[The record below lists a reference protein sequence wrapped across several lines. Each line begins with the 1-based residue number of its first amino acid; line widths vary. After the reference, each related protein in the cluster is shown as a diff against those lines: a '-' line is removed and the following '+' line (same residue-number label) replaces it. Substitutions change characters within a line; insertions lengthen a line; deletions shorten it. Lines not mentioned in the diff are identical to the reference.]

1 MLSIGVVKL
10 RFSIDIGKGMD
21 RVGVMDM
28 KNVYDTGKISTVW
41 RIWKYPKMESEA
53 QKLLHFLHHILGWSV
68 EKVRD
73 LGIFEKPSLMV
84 VNGNILLNE
93 GINLL
98 WTLACG
104 GSGTPWNNAN
114 AYIGV
119 GDGTTAESATQTG
132 LQGTNKAYKAM
143 DAGYPTYG
151 TNQQARWQSTFGG
164 TEANFT
170 WNEITV
176 ANGDSDTA
184 TNLNRKVQSM
194 GTKASG
200 TTWIA
205 QLTITLS

>member
-1 MLSIGVVKL
+1 LSRSIRESGTGRDIAAAIKAVEESGKVK
-10 RFSIDIGKGMD
+10 SE
-21 RVGVMDM
+21 
-28 KNVYDTGKISTVW
+28 W
-41 RIWKYPKMESEA
+41 RIWKYPRMESWA
-53 QKLLHFLHHILGWSV
+53 QKQLHYLHHVLGWSV
-68 EKVRD
+68 EKVRE
-73 LGIFEKPSLMV
+73 LGIFEKPSLLWV
-84 VNGNILLNE
+84 PGNILLNE

-104 GSGTPWNNAN
+104 GSGTPWNAAN

-119 GDGTTAESATQTG
+119 GDGTTAESADQTG
-132 LQGTNKAYKAM
+132 LQGTNRQYKAM

-151 TNQQARWQSTFGG
+151 SNQQAKWQSTFGSAD
-164 TEANFT
+164 ANFT

-176 ANGDSDTA
+176 ANGSSDTA
-184 TNLNRKVQSM
+184 TNLNRKVQSL

>member
-1 MLSIGVVKL
+1 MYRNTREMGRGSDALAVVKAVEE
-10 RFSIDIGKGMD
+10 SGK
-21 RVGVMDM
+21 V
-28 KNVYDTGKISTVW
+28 KSEW
-41 RIWKYPKMESEA
+41 RIWKYPRMESWA
-53 QKLLHFLHHILGWSV
+53 QKQLHYLHHVLGWSV
-68 EKVRD
+68 EKVKE
-73 LGIFEKPSLMV
+73 LGIFEKPSLLWV
-84 VNGNILLNE
+84 PGNLLLNE

-104 GSGTPWNNAN
+104 GTGTPWNSAN

-119 GDGTTAESATQTG
+119 GDGTTAEAATQTG

-151 TNQQARWQSTFGG
+151 SSQQAKWQSTFGSAD
-164 TEANFT
+164 ANFT

-176 ANGDSDTA
+176 ANGSDDTA
-184 TNLNRKVQSM
+184 VNLNRKVQSL

>member
-1 MLSIGVVKL
+1 MGRGSDALAVVKAVEE
-10 RFSIDIGKGMD
+10 SGK
-21 RVGVMDM
+21 V
-28 KNVYDTGKISTVW
+28 KSEW
-41 RIWKYPKMESEA
+41 RIWKYPRMESWA
-53 QKLLHFLHHILGWSV
+53 QRQLHYLHHVLGWSV
-68 EKVRD
+68 NRVKE
-73 LGIFEKPSLMV
+73 LGIFEKPSLLWIP
-84 VNGNILLNE
+84 GNILLNE

-104 GSGTPWNNAN
+104 GSGTPWNSAN

-119 GDGTTAESATQTG
+119 GDGTTAEAATQTG

-151 TNQQARWQSTFGG
+151 SNQQAKWQSTFG
-164 TEANFT
+164 TADANFT

-176 ANGDSDTA
+176 ANGSDDTA
-184 TNLNRKVQSM
+184 VNLNRKVQNL

-205 QLTITLS
+205 QLTITIS

>member
-1 MLSIGVVKL
+1 LYRSINRNVKESSIGRDIAAAIKTVEESGKVK
-10 RFSIDIGKGMD
+10 SE
-21 RVGVMDM
+21 
-28 KNVYDTGKISTVW
+28 W
-41 RIWKYPKMESEA
+41 RIWKYPKMESWA
-53 QKLLHFLHHILGWSV
+53 QRQLHYLHHVLGWSV
-68 EKVRD
+68 EKVKE
-73 LGIFEKPSLMV
+73 LGIFEKPSLLWV
-84 VNGNILLNE
+84 PGNILLNE

-104 GSGTPWNNAN
+104 GSGTPWNSAN

-119 GDGTTAESATQTG
+119 GDGTTAEAATQTG

-143 DAGYPTYG
+143 DSGYPTYG
-151 TNQQARWQSTFGG
+151 SNQQAKWQSTFGSAD
-164 TEANFT
+164 ANFT

-176 ANGDSDTA
+176 ANGSSDTA
-184 TNLNRKVQSM
+184 TNLNRKVQNL

>member
-1 MLSIGVVKL
+1 MAAAIKAVEESGKVK
-10 RFSIDIGKGMD
+10 SE
-21 RVGVMDM
+21 
-28 KNVYDTGKISTVW
+28 W
-41 RIWKYPKMESEA
+41 RIWKYPKMESWA
-53 QKLLHFLHHILGWSV
+53 QKQLHYLHHVLGWSV
-68 EKVRD
+68 EKVKE
-73 LGIFEKPSLMV
+73 LGIFEKPSLLWV
-84 VNGNILLNE
+84 PGNILLNE

-104 GSGTPWNNAN
+104 GSGTPWNAAN

-119 GDGTTAESATQTG
+119 GDGTAAEEATQTG
-132 LQGTNKAYKAM
+132 LQGTNRQYKAM

-151 TNQQARWQSTFGG
+151 SNQQARWQATFAGN
-164 TEANFT
+164 EANFT

-176 ANGDSDTA
+176 ANGSSDA
-184 TNLNRKVQSM
+184 AVNLNRKVQNL

>member
-1 MLSIGVVKL
+1 MGRGSDALAIVKAVEE
-10 RFSIDIGKGMD
+10 SGK
-21 RVGVMDM
+21 V
-28 KNVYDTGKISTVW
+28 KSEW
-41 RIWKYPKMESEA
+41 RIWKYPRMESWA
-53 QKLLHFLHHILGWSV
+53 QKQLHYLHHVLGWSV
-68 EKVRD
+68 DKVKE
-73 LGIFEKPSLMV
+73 LGIFEKPSLLWV
-84 VNGNILLNE
+84 PGNILLNE

-104 GSGTPWNNAN
+104 GSGTAWNSAN

-119 GDGTTAESATQTG
+119 GDGTTAEAATQTG

-143 DAGYPTYG
+143 DSGYPTYG
-151 TNQQARWQSTFGG
+151 SNQQAKWQSTYG
-164 TEANFT
+164 TGDANFT

-176 ANGDSDTA
+176 ANGSSDTA
-184 TNLNRKVQSM
+184 TNLNRKVQSL

>member
-1 MLSIGVVKL
+1 MYRNTRESGRGHDITAVAMKVEDCGKVK
-10 RFSIDIGKGMD
+10 SE
-21 RVGVMDM
+21 
-28 KNVYDTGKISTVW
+28 W
-41 RIWKYPKMESEA
+41 RIWKYPRMESWA
-53 QKLLHFLHHILGWSV
+53 QKQLHFLHHALGWSV
-68 EKVRD
+68 EKVKE
-73 LGIFEKPSLMV
+73 LGIFEKPSLLWIP
-84 VNGNILLNE
+84 GNILLNE

-119 GDGTTAESATQTG
+119 GDGDTAESATQTG

-143 DAGYPTYG
+143 DSGYPQYG
-151 TNQQARWQSTFGG
+151 SNQQAKWQSTFGG

-176 ANGDSDTA
+176 ANGSSDTA
-184 TNLNRKVQSM
+184 VNLNRKVQNL

-205 QLTITLS
+205 QLTITIS

>member
-1 MLSIGVVKL
+1 LYRSIRESGAG
-10 RFSIDIGKGMD
+10 RDIAAAIKAVEESGKV
-21 RVGVMDM
+21 R
-28 KNVYDTGKISTVW
+28 SEW
-41 RIWKYPKMESEA
+41 RIWKYPRMESWA
-53 QKLLHFLHHILGWSV
+53 QKQLHYLHHVLGWSV
-68 EKVRD
+68 EKVKE
-73 LGIFEKPSLMV
+73 LGIFEKPSLLWV
-84 VNGNILLNE
+84 PGNLLLNE

-119 GDGTTAESATQTG
+119 GDGTASESADQIG

-143 DAGYPTYG
+143 DSGYPTYG
-151 TNQQARWQSTFGG
+151 SNQQARWQSTFGSAD
-164 TEANFT
+164 ANFT

-176 ANGDSDTA
+176 ANGSSDTA
-184 TNLNRKVQSM
+184 VNLNRKVQNL